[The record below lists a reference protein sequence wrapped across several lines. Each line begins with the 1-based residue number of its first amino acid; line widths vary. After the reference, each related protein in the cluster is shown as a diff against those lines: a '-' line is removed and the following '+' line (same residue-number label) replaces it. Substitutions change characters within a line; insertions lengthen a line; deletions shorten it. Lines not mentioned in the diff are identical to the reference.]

1 MRYTYYQ
8 RDTAVDDDKRSR
20 SLHNARQ
27 LSQFRLNPTFRD
39 VDSLIFYHRR
49 ATLTKWIHELPAPLD
64 VLDIGGRIQPYR
76 PLIDA
81 KARLYIGFDLQFEGM
96 VDVIGNARSL
106 PFADN
111 SVDLVLCTDTLQ
123 YVPDAAGAVEEMRRV
138 IKPGG
143 ALLLSTRGE
152 YPEHHDELWRF
163 LPDGLR
169 HMARRFA
176 SVETAYEGGTGS
188 GLMTA
193 VNVLLHRRIESPR
206 CARLAARSTIPLFN
220 LIGLAL
226 DRVARN
232 DTRLSC
238 GISMR
243 AIK

>member
-1 MRYTYYQ
+1 MGYTYFQ
-8 RDTAVDDDKRSR
+8 GGPAADGGKRER
-20 SLHNARQ
+20 SVENARQ
-27 LSQFRLNPTFRD
+27 LSQFRLDPSLRD

-49 ATLTKWIHELPAPLD
+49 STLSKWLQELPGPLD

-76 PLIDA
+76 PLIDD
-81 KARLYIGFDLQFEGM
+81 KARLYVGFDLQFEGM
-96 VDVIGNARSL
+96 VDVIGNAHSL

-111 SVDLVLCTDTLQ
+111 SMDLVLCTDTLQ
-123 YVPDAAGAVEEMRRV
+123 YVPDAAAAVEEMRRV
-138 IKPGG
+138 LKPKGV
-143 ALLLSTRGE
+143 LLLSTRGG

-169 HMARRFA
+169 YIARRFA

-193 VNVLLHRRIESPR
+193 INVLVHRQIASSRI
-206 CARLAARSTIPLFN
+206 ARVAARSTIPLLN
-220 LIGLAL
+220 LVGLAL
-226 DRVARN
+226 DRVTHD